1 MIYNGCLC
9 GIVSVWS
16 TVWSTVSVCI
26 VFLLPLNISYEEFSQ
41 NCVQNK
47 QLVQSPAV
55 DWLWFSNLILV
66 YIFLVAITCIYLC
79 NRRY

>member
-26 VFLLPLNISYEEFSQ
+26 VFLLPLKISYEVFGSTELSTKKAIGSVS
-41 NCVQNK
+41 CCR
-47 QLVQSPAV
+47 LVV
-55 DWLWFSNLILV
+55 V
-66 YIFLVAITCIYLC
+66 
-79 NRRY
+79 